1 MIKKVAW
8 ELNKIHTTTT
18 QQGVL
23 KKPDQRTKFL
33 LSLIECLSKGKNK
46 LEMLGGEV
54 KPHKDEGLESQGRT
68 ILCRKPRPAI

>member
-1 MIKKVAW
+1 VAKKTTNW
-8 ELNKIHTTTT
+8 ISYTPRFFFGFLDQQKRSKKGPGSTTTT

-33 LSLIECLSKGKNK
+33 LSLIECLSRGKKK

-54 KPHKDEGLESQGRT
+54 KTP
-68 ILCRKPRPAI
+68 